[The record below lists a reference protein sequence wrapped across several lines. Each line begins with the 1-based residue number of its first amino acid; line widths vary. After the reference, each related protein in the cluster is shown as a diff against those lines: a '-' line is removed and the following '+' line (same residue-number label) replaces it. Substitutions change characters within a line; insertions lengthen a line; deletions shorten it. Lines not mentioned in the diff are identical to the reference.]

1 MMEPV
6 LISLAYRRPLG
17 CPSLEVLDPPIV
29 RVPAVREMGQQ
40 LAVGCWLSEV
50 SHGLL
55 FPP

>member
-29 RVPAVREMGQQ
+29 RVTPVSEMEQQ
-40 LAVGCWLSEV
+40 LANGDLA
-50 SHGLL
+50 
-55 FPP
+55 F